1 MCARHPDDNG
11 GTAMSKDPFQERE
24 AGKYENPIPS
34 REFILDLLSQR
45 EKPASRDELAEAL
58 KITDEEQLEALRRR
72 LRAMERDGQLVFT
85 RRQCYALPERLDLLK
100 GKVIGHRDGFGF
112 LRVEGRKD
120 DLYLSSEQMKMCM
133 HGDIALVQPLGA
145 DRKGR
150 REARI
155 VRVLEARTG
164 QIVGRYFTDAG
175 VGFVVPDDSRLSFDI
190 LIPPEDIM
198 GARMGFVVVVE
209 LTQRPT
215 RRTKAIG
222 KIVEVLGDNMGTGMA
237 VDMALR
243 THEIPYV
250 WPPKVEE
257 QVAGLKE
264 EVPEEAKVGRVDLRD
279 LPLMTIDGED
289 ARDFDD
295 AVFCEKKRG
304 GGWRLWVAI
313 ADVSYYVRPPTP
325 LDDEARNRGTSV
337 YFPSQV
343 VPMLPEV
350 LSNGLCS
357 LNPQVD
363 RLCMVCEMTVS
374 ASGRLTGS
382 KFYEA
387 VMRSHARLTYT
398 KVWHVLQGDEELRE
412 QYAPLVKHI
421 EELHHLYKALEVSRV
436 QRGGIS
442 FESEEAKFIFNA
454 ERRIE
459 RVEQTVR
466 NDAHKLIEECMIL
479 ANISA
484 ARFVEKNN
492 EPALFRDHDRPGN
505 DAITAFRSVLA
516 ELGLELPGGQKPEP
530 RDYAELLTSIADRPD
545 HEMLQTMLLRSM
557 KQAIYDPENRGHFG
571 LALQS
576 YAHFTSPIRR
586 YPDLLLHRAIKY
598 LLAKEQGH
606 QGNSTES
613 GGWHYSMEEM
623 LQLGQHCSMAERRAD
638 EATRE
643 VSDWLKCDFMQ
654 DQVGQVFNGII
665 ASVTGFGFFVR
676 LDELF
681 IDGLVHVSTLDNDYY
696 RFDQVGQRLIG
707 ESGGKT
713 YRLGDKVEVRVEAVH
728 MDERKI
734 DFALISSQRVPR
746 GEGKTEK
753 DRAKKKPAGTSS
765 KRRQAGKRQNFEP
778 DSAFRP
784 AKGSGKGK
792 PEKAGNSEKG
802 SAKVKPEKTASKA
815 KKAKAP
821 SDKTRKI
828 AAATKAKRAA
838 KKQATSE

>member
-1 MCARHPDDNG
+1 
-11 GTAMSKDPFQERE
+11 MSKDPFQERE

-34 REFILDLLSQR
+34 REFLLDHLSKR
-45 EKPASRDELAEAL
+45 EKPASREELAEEL
-58 KITDEEQLEALRRR
+58 KISGEEQLEALRRR
-72 LRAMERDGQLVFT
+72 LRAMERDGQLLFT

-100 GKVIGHRDGFGF
+100 GIVIGHRDGFGF
-112 LRVEGRKD
+112 LSVEGRKD

-133 HGDIALVQPLGA
+133 HGDLVLVQPLGA

-155 VRVLEARTG
+155 VRVLEPRSG
-164 QIVGRYFTDAG
+164 LIVGRYFSDAG
-175 VGFVVPDDSRLSFDI
+175 VGFVVPDDNRLSFDI
-190 LIPPEDIM
+190 LIPPEALM
-198 GARMGFVVVVE
+198 GARTGFVVVVE

-222 KIVEVLGDNMGTGMA
+222 KIVEVLGDNMDTGMA

-243 THEIPYV
+243 THEIQHV
-250 WPPKVEE
+250 WPKEVEA
-257 QVAGLKE
+257 QVANLQE
-264 EVPEEAKVGRVDLRD
+264 EVQEEAKIGRVDLRD
-279 LPLMTIDGED
+279 LPLVTIDGED

-313 ADVSYYVRPPTP
+313 ADVSYYVRPLTA
-325 LDDEARNRGTSV
+325 LDHEARNRGTSV

-357 LNPQVD
+357 LNQQVD
-363 RLCMVCEMTVS
+363 RLCMVCEMTIS
-374 ASGRLTGS
+374 AAGRLTGY

-387 VMRSHARLTYT
+387 VMSSHARLTYT
-398 KVWHVLQGDEELRE
+398 KVWHILQGDQKLRE

-421 EELHHLYKALEVSRV
+421 EELHNLYKVLEVSRA

-442 FESEEAKFIFNA
+442 FESEEAKFIFNP

-459 RVEQTVR
+459 RVEQIVR

-492 EPALFRDHDRPGN
+492 EPALFRDHDRPSN

-530 RDYAELLTSIADRPD
+530 RDYADLLESIADRPD
-545 HEMLQTMLLRSM
+545 HEMLQTMLLRLM

-586 YPDLLLHRAIKY
+586 YPDLSLHRAIKY

-606 QGNSTES
+606 TGNSTES

-623 LQLGQHCSMAERRAD
+623 LQLGQHCSMTERRAD
-638 EATRE
+638 EATRD
-643 VSDWLKCDFMQ
+643 VADWLKCDFMQ
-654 DQVGQVFNGII
+654 DQVGQVFNGIV

-676 LDELF
+676 LDDLF
-681 IDGLVHVSTLDNDYY
+681 SDGLVHVSTLDNDYY
-696 RFDQVGQRLIG
+696 RFDQIGQRLIG
-707 ESGGKT
+707 ESGGQT
-713 YRLGDKVEVRVEAVH
+713 YRLGDRVKVRVEAVH

-734 DFALISSQRVPR
+734 DFALISSQRAPR
-746 GEGKTEK
+746 GVGKTAK
-753 DRAKKKPAGTSS
+753 DKAKKGSGGAPSQ
-765 KRRQAGKRQNFEP
+765 RRQAGKRVHFAP
-778 DSAFRP
+778 DNAFRKEKDG
-784 AKGSGKGK
+784 AKAQKEKSGKK
-792 PEKAGNSEKG
+792 P
-802 SAKVKPEKTASKA
+802 
-815 KKAKAP
+815 KKAKEP
-821 SDKTRKI
+821 SDNTRKI
-828 AAATKAKRAA
+828 AVVTKAKRAA
-838 KKQATSE
+838 KK